1 MSAEE
6 PIRSFEEFWPH
17 YVRAHSNPGN
27 RMLHFA
33 GTTAAVACLAA
44 GILTRK
50 PKLALLAPV
59 VGYGAAWIGHFGVE
73 KNKPATFGHPLWSLA
88 SDFIMWWKIL
98 NGSMDAEVER
108 HTAAAAAAAPA
119 APPPQEDAAKSGSP
133 DRYAIN

>member
-1 MSAEE
+1 MSSEE
-6 PIRSFEEFWPH
+6 PIRSFEEFWPR

-33 GTTAAVACLAA
+33 GTTAAITCFAA
-44 GILTRK
+44 GVLTRK

-88 SDFIMWWKIL
+88 SDFVMWWKTL
-98 NGSMDAEVER
+98 NGSMDAEVDKYAQPADTE
-108 HTAAAAAAAPA
+108 APA
-119 APPPQEDAAKSGSP
+119 RGAEQAKARTR
-133 DRYAIN
+133 DRFAIN